1 VQNVVPSQCYR
12 VQSHIV
18 EMVAEEVARLM
29 SCIPN
34 FSEEGVIQAHVDLG
48 MLQKALAPYCTP
60 TARAFFNEAVE
71 AVPPVKMAKQKKW
84 VFTFFPPTTE
94 DN

>member
-34 FSEEGVIQAHVDLG
+34 FNEEGVLQAHVDLWL
-48 MLQKALAPYCTP
+48 LQKALSPYCTS
-60 TARAFFNEAVE
+60 TAKAFFHEAVE
-71 AVPPVKMAKQKKW
+71 AIPPVKNEKQKR
-84 VFTFFPPTTE
+84 
-94 DN
+94 